1 MQVAPVAAIKDVA
14 RTNWRLFIASPLVLL
29 SLLICEGFYG
39 GNACAGVKA
48 LQKMRCASRIDCP
61 LTV

>member
-1 MQVAPVAAIKDVA
+1 
-14 RTNWRLFIASPLVLL
+14 LL